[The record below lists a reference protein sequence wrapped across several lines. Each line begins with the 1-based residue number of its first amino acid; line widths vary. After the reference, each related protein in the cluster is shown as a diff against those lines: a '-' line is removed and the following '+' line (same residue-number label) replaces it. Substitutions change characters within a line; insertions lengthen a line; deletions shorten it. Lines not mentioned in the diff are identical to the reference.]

1 MPIFTDAMIKDHVLY
16 KEGKEDGIE
25 QGRKK
30 EQALKAA
37 AEKKEIQAI
46 INLHA
51 DGVDIKIIAKALNL
65 SQKRVKEVIADWKKQ
80 SPKK

>member
-1 MPIFTDAMIKDHVLY
+1 MPIFTEAMIKDHALY

-25 QGRKK
+25 EGRKK

-37 AEKKEIQAI
+37 AEKKEQALKAVAEKKEVQAI

-51 DGVDIKIIAKALNL
+51 DGVDIKITDYNGL
-65 SQKRVKEVIADWKKQ
+65 
-80 SPKK
+80 PPF